1 MLNTKTLF
9 FDHFDDLQ
17 LEAGIETAA
26 LPCHANLLGW
36 WIVHLSRCPGKLD
49 HYNLPTSWIM
59 TKSDDFTESI
69 FSAING
75 MMLDMLAAVA
85 RKDYLSRRER
95 AAQGI
100 EKAKLAGKYKGR
112 KEDSERNQLIQKL
125 LKSGDSSWS
134 EIMKL
139 IGCSRGTL
147 AKQAAIL
154 KAC

>member
-1 MLNTKTLF
+1 
-9 FDHFDDLQ
+9 
-17 LEAGIETAA
+17 
-26 LPCHANLLGW
+26 
-36 WIVHLSRCPGKLD
+36 
-49 HYNLPTSWIM
+49 M